1 MCPFVEARS
10 RLRQLGRYLC
20 SSKKE
25 SLVFASC
32 SLIQLVGAATYSKTT
47 SHLYL
52 GAWEQS
58 ALQSSL
64 SASTS
69 AFSGSVY
76 VTRPLSPDLSLRA
89 CLRILL
95 LLSHY
100 IVPRRVCPRASLLA
114 RTAGRTITLGVSGV
128 VRRHSPSSK
137 KQRPWSFRSAR
148 PRSSPWPASCLRL
161 RETALATSKAGLSG
175 FAGVPVSVS
184 AYVGSGTPR
193 LEYRPCH
200 LVYRAIWQLYRPSSL
215 TLRLVYRQRLPA
227 WRYRLLPVAVY

>member
-47 SHLYL
+47 SHLYI

-69 AFSGSVY
+69 ASSGSVY

-95 LLSHY
+95 LLPHY
-100 IVPRRVCPRASLLA
+100 IVPCRVCPRASLLA
-114 RTAGRTITLGVSGV
+114 RTAGRIITLGVSGV
-128 VRRHSPSSK
+128 VRWHSFQQEAKTVELSLCASSLFAVACVLSTTS
-137 KQRPWSFRSAR
+137 RDS
-148 PRSSPWPASCLRL
+148 
-161 RETALATSKAGLSG
+161 LAASKAGLSG
-175 FAGVPVSVS
+175 FCWS
-184 AYVGSGTPR
+184 SG
-193 LEYRPCH
+193 
-200 LVYRAIWQLYRPSSL
+200 
-215 TLRLVYRQRLPA
+215 LRLCIRGPRDPKTGISTLSFG
-227 WRYRLLPVAVY
+227 LS